1 MKKVLVYSSYFLLL
15 LAGYI
20 LFGLGSMA
28 MPDKAVE
35 HHVRQTVGQNDL
47 KADFWFAFLYKP
59 NYYMDNFTDALVLNQ
74 AWCLGEEESMN
85 LWQRLMLVPRHRCM
99 ADGVEQGCESLRR
112 LTEGDT
118 TLKIMC
124 YPRYWHGS
132 TYLMRYLLA
141 IDDYVVLRGLF
152 FLLSSMLLLWVLLAL
167 AKRVGVWASAL
178 YFLAF
183 VLVDCFMMQFS
194 IQFLPVLLITLGGTL
209 WVLNRKRSSL
219 GVVFFV
225 LGSLTAYFDLL
236 TAPLLTW
243 GLPLL
248 VFIAARH
255 TPQSL
260 RDSSPNLGEQLRYTF
275 ASDRGRHSSPK
286 LGEVPEGGRSV
297 PVVAVLASLLWGVGY
312 AATWAAKWLL
322 ATLTTPMNVFSDASA
337 QASLRAAVE
346 DYTRWGAVERNLDL
360 VPWLYV
366 TIAAVVLALLAVRH
380 FNGKGWRQALVCL
393 VVAVAPVAWYIVLGN
408 HSYEHYWFTY
418 RSLAVTVMGLLAAVA
433 SLVDWRKL
441 KIEN

>member
-1 MKKVLVYSSYFLLL
+1 MKKVLVYSFYFLLL

-152 FLLSSMLLLWVLLAL
+152 FLLSSMLLLW
-167 AKRVGVWASAL
+167 
-178 YFLAF
+178 
-183 VLVDCFMMQFS
+183 
-194 IQFLPVLLITLGGTL
+194 
-209 WVLNRKRSSL
+209 
-219 GVVFFV
+219 
-225 LGSLTAYFDLL
+225 
-236 TAPLLTW
+236 
-243 GLPLL
+243 
-248 VFIAARH
+248 
-255 TPQSL
+255 
-260 RDSSPNLGEQLRYTF
+260 
-275 ASDRGRHSSPK
+275 
-286 LGEVPEGGRSV
+286 
-297 PVVAVLASLLWGVGY
+297 SLLCY
-312 AATWAAKWLL
+312 CPA
-322 ATLTTPMNVFSDASA
+322 
-337 QASLRAAVE
+337 
-346 DYTRWGAVERNLDL
+346 
-360 VPWLYV
+360 
-366 TIAAVVLALLAVRH
+366 
-380 FNGKGWRQALVCL
+380 
-393 VVAVAPVAWYIVLGN
+393 
-408 HSYEHYWFTY
+408 
-418 RSLAVTVMGLLAAVA
+418 
-433 SLVDWRKL
+433 
-441 KIEN
+441 

>member
-1 MKKVLVYSSYFLLL
+1 MKKVLVYSFYFLLL

-74 AWCLGEEESMN
+74 AWCLGEEESIN

-183 VLVDCFMMQFS
+183 VLVDGFMMQFS

-209 WVLNRKRSSL
+209 WVLNRKRNSL

-248 VFIAARH
+248 VWLAANGQR
-255 TPQSL
+255 
-260 RDSSPNLGEQLRYTF
+260 SPAKGRQLFTD
-275 ASDRGRHSSPK
+275 A
-286 LGEVPEGGRSV
+286 
-297 PVVAVLASLLWGVGY
+297 LASLLWGVGY

-441 KIEN
+441 RIEN

>member
-1 MKKVLVYSSYFLLL
+1 MKKVLVYSFYFLLL

-35 HHVRQTVGQNDL
+35 HHVRQTVEQTDL

-99 ADGVEQGCESLRR
+99 ADGVEQGCESLCR

-183 VLVDCFMMQFS
+183 VLVDGFMMQFS

-248 VFIAARH
+248 VWIAANGQR
-255 TPQSL
+255 SAAKG
-260 RDSSPNLGEQLRYTF
+260 RQLFTD
-275 ASDRGRHSSPK
+275 A
-286 LGEVPEGGRSV
+286 
-297 PVVAVLASLLWGVGY
+297 LASLLWGVGY
-312 AATWAAKWLL
+312 VATWAAKWLL
-322 ATLTTPMNVFSDASA
+322 ATLITPMNVFSDASA

-380 FNGKGWRQALVCL
+380 LNGKGWRQALVCL
-393 VVAVAPVAWYIVLGN
+393 AVAVAPVAWYIVLGN

-441 KIEN
+441 RIEN

>member
-1 MKKVLVYSSYFLLL
+1 MKKVLVYSFYFLLL

-243 GLPLL
+243 ALPLL
-248 VFIAARH
+248 VWLAANGQR
-255 TPQSL
+255 SAAKG
-260 RDSSPNLGEQLRYTF
+260 RQLFTD
-275 ASDRGRHSSPK
+275 A
-286 LGEVPEGGRSV
+286 
-297 PVVAVLASLLWGVGY
+297 LASLLWAVGY

-441 KIEN
+441 RIEN